1 MSKITIIGAGSGVF
15 TRNLVRDILSYP
27 ELSGSTIS
35 LMDIDASRLEYMRKA
50 LQRLVEQ
57 EQYPAKLEATL
68 NRKEALKGADYV
80 ILTIQVGGLKPFEHD
95 IYIPLKYG
103 VRQAVGDTIGP
114 GGVFRALRT
123 IPVILDI
130 AKDMEELCPEA
141 LLLNYVNPM
150 AMNCWALNQETN
162 IKNVGLCHSVQGTAE
177 FLAGIIGVSMEDI
190 SYLCAGIN
198 HMAWF
203 LRFEAN
209 GKDAYPIIRE
219 KAKDPEIYTQ
229 DVTKFEV
236 LRHFG
241 YYVTESSFH
250 LSEYVPYFRKSDDW
264 INRIHRTHSWH
275 KEYYDGMYLHCCL
288 DAAKTLLEDLR
299 EMAEASYID
308 PRRSREYCATI
319 IHSIETNN
327 PNVING
333 NVENKGLITNL
344 PEGCC
349 VEVPCL
355 VNRNGIQPTFVGNL
369 PSQLAALNRTNIN
382 VQELTVTGALAA
394 DREAVYHAVMMD
406 PLTSAVLD
414 LDEIRQMVDEMFE
427 AEKEYLPE
435 EWNK

>member
-35 LMDIDASRLEYMRKA
+35 LMDIDARRLEYMRKA

-319 IHSIETNN
+319 IHSLETNS

-382 VQELTVTGALAA
+382 VQELAVTGALAA

>member
-35 LMDIDASRLEYMRKA
+35 LMDIDATRLEYMRKA

-80 ILTIQVGGLKPFEHD
+80 ILTIQAGGLKPFEHD

-103 VRQAVGDTIGP
+103 VKQAVGDTIGP

-130 AKDMEELCPEA
+130 ARDMEELCPEA

-177 FLAGIIGVSMEDI
+177 FLAGIIGASMEDV

-203 LRFEAN
+203 LKFEAN

-219 KAKDPEIYTQ
+219 KANDPEIYTQ

-236 LRHFG
+236 LKHFG

-264 INRIHRTHSWH
+264 INKIHRTHSWH
-275 KEYYDGMYLHCCL
+275 KEYYNGMYLHCCL
-288 DAAKTLLEDLR
+288 DAAKTLLEDLH
-299 EMAEASYID
+299 EMAEAPYID
-308 PRRSREYCATI
+308 PERSKEYCATI
-319 IHSIETNN
+319 IHSIETNTSS
-327 PNVING
+327 VING

-355 VNRNGIQPTFVGNL
+355 VDRNGIQPTFVGNL
-369 PSQLAALNRTNIN
+369 PPQLAALNRTNIN
-382 VQELTVTGALAA
+382 VQELAVIGALTV

-427 AEKEYLPE
+427 AEREYLPE
-435 EWNK
+435 EWCK

>member
-1 MSKITIIGAGSGVF
+1 MPKITIIGAGSGVF

-35 LMDIDASRLEYMRKA
+35 LMDIDARRLEYMRKA

-319 IHSIETNN
+319 IHSLETNS

>member
-319 IHSIETNN
+319 IHSLETNS

-382 VQELTVTGALAA
+382 VQELAVTGALAA

>member
-35 LMDIDASRLEYMRKA
+35 LMDIDATRLEYMRKA

-319 IHSIETNN
+319 IHSLETNS

-382 VQELTVTGALAA
+382 VQELAVTGALAA

-406 PLTSAVLD
+406 PLTSSVLD

>member
-80 ILTIQVGGLKPFEHD
+80 ILIIQVGGLKPFEHD

-319 IHSIETNN
+319 IHSLETNS

-382 VQELTVTGALAA
+382 VQELAVTGALAA

>member
-1 MSKITIIGAGSGVF
+1 MPKITIIGAGSGVF

-35 LMDIDASRLEYMRKA
+35 LMDIDARRLEYMRKA

-80 ILTIQVGGLKPFEHD
+80 ILTIQVGGLKAFEHD

-308 PRRSREYCATI
+308 PSISTEYCATI
-319 IHSIETNN
+319 IHSLETNS